1 MRLTMRSTGSSR
13 PEAMTS
19 LQRLAA
25 AAGIAAALLAGAGL
39 AAGYPDKPVR
49 LIVPYAPGAAQDLTG
64 RLVAQK
70 LTEAWS
76 QQVIV
81 DNRPGAGSN
90 LGAEIAARAAPDG
103 YTFLLANEAMAI
115 NTTLHSKLTFDAL
128 RDFSPVS
135 LVVINPR
142 VFVANAA
149 LPVHSMKDLIAMA
162 KTKPGSVRYGSS
174 GIGTGPHLA
183 AGLLATMA
191 KVEMTHVPY
200 KGAAPALTDV
210 MGGQIEVV
218 ASTIMSAMPQ
228 LQSGRLKALAVTSA
242 KRSSAL
248 PNVPTV
254 AENALPGY
262 EATAWSMVLAPAR
275 TPRAIVMR
283 VSTDIAK
290 FLQFADVRKKLA
302 AEGAEPAGS
311 TPEQAGDY
319 LKAEIGRWA
328 GVIKA
333 SGVQIE

>member
-1 MRLTMRSTGSSR
+1 
-13 PEAMTS
+13 
-19 LQRLAA
+19 
-25 AAGIAAALLAGAGL
+25 
-39 AAGYPDKPVR
+39 
-49 LIVPYAPGAAQDLTG
+49 
-64 RLVAQK
+64 
-70 LTEAWS
+70 
-76 QQVIV
+76 
-81 DNRPGAGSN
+81 
-90 LGAEIAARAAPDG
+90 
-103 YTFLLANEAMAI
+103 
-115 NTTLHSKLTFDAL
+115 
-128 RDFSPVS
+128 
-135 LVVINPR
+135 
-142 VFVANAA
+142 
-149 LPVHSMKDLIAMA
+149 
-162 KTKPGSVRYGSS
+162 
-174 GIGTGPHLA
+174 
-183 AGLLATMA
+183 
-191 KVEMTHVPY
+191 MTHIPY

-218 ASTIMSAMPQ
+218 ASTIMSALPQ

-242 KRSSAL
+242 MRSSAL

-275 TPRAIVMR
+275 TPRTIVTR

-311 TPEQAGDY
+311 TPEQAGGY